1 MNINENI
8 KSDADDSECKLCFQK
23 TKKEIKGFF
32 EYIDC
37 DQNEYIS
44 AENLYNGMK
53 NMKLINTHA
62 KTTTTM
68 VNSFF
73 INAMEEKSAGMDLI
87 DF

>member
-37 DQNEYIS
+37 D
-44 AENLYNGMK
+44 
-53 NMKLINTHA
+53 
-62 KTTTTM
+62 
-68 VNSFF
+68 
-73 INAMEEKSAGMDLI
+73 
-87 DF
+87 